1 MKTKLQFRG
10 ENLKSMVDR
19 YQLERV
25 EWTKDTYERETL
37 LFKKNHGVFLEGEFR
52 RHDRFAS
59 FLGEWM
65 DAGFEEEMARGQNDF
80 PLRACFFAKELLSDG
95 VLVVK
100 RRPVRPKAFQTED
113 VRHILLYP
121 FGMNGSFSYA
131 YRMKELKARLCLLFK
146 KEGIFFIKEEQ
157 RIKTASVTYHFSME
171 NTFSDEQLLAFD
183 ETYKVEPRTSLHL
196 NIFEP
201 FERDL
206 LQALYNETVH
216 GANDVTVYQWNKE
229 QDDIEQVSIPKGLLD
244 DTHCL
249 SREAFIEKETSR
261 LERNIVTK
269 QAQIEQSLKNVDLH
283 MKQVKERTAEQQK
296 QIVQQ
301 FRLRELANKKD

>member
-65 DAGFEEEMARGQNDF
+65 DAGFDEEMVRGQNEF

-95 VLVVK
+95 VLIVK
-100 RRPVRPKAFQTED
+100 RRPARPKAFQTGD
-113 VRHILLYP
+113 VRHILLHP
-121 FGMNGSFSYA
+121 FGLNGSFSYA

-157 RIKTASVTYHFSME
+157 SIKTASVTYHFSTKD
-171 NTFSDEQLLAFD
+171 TFSDEQLLAFD
-183 ETYKVEPRTSLHL
+183 ETYKVEPRESLHL

-201 FERDL
+201 FKRDL

-229 QDDIEQVSIPKGLLD
+229 QDDIESVSIPKGLLD

-249 SREAFIEKETSR
+249 SRESFIEKETSR
-261 LERNIVTK
+261 LERNIITK